1 MGKACVYELR
11 VHRDDLP
18 NTNFVITRIAS
29 DISADAFIILLN
41 EFAKQEQRK

>member
-18 NTNFVITRIAS
+18 KTNFVITRIAS
-29 DISADAFIILLN
+29 DISADAFIIHLN